1 MMETRWYRVPILGS
15 DTTGDRRPMCVCD
28 DHARDSMTGAM
39 CNSYVVA
46 DLNGL
51 AFVVAYEC
59 MHEDFWKTMDGDP
72 ECLRVL

>member
-1 MMETRWYRVPILGS
+1 MIETRWYRVPILGS
-15 DTTGDRRPMCVCD
+15 DTEGNRRPKCVCE
-28 DHARDSMTGAM
+28 DHARDEATGEA

-59 MHEDFWKTMDGDP
+59 RHDTFWTTMDSDP
-72 ECLRVL
+72 ECLRIL